1 MSSGHVL
8 LLGAIAGATILL
20 GLPVGRMKNPS
31 IGLKAFFAAIATGV
45 LVFLF
50 WDVVSG
56 AVEPVEAALVERSWS
71 TFVGYCALLLGGFGV
86 GFMGLIGYERWMFSY
101 RRRAL
106 LGPGAASVHEFEAPA
121 ASAYPFGLTPA
132 RWLALLIASG
142 IGLHNFAEG
151 LAIGQSAASGQ
162 FQLAIALIVG
172 FGLHN
177 ATEGFGIVAPLAG
190 EKIRPSWRFLLLL
203 GAIGGFPTFLGTVIG
218 QAWVSQGVAIAFLAL
233 AAGAILYVVLQ
244 LLTVCRTFG
253 RAALVAWGVTLGLVL
268 GFGTDF
274 VLVGLG
280 V

>member
-8 LLGAIAGATILL
+8 LLGAVAGATILF
-20 GLPVGRMKNPS
+20 GLPAARVKNPS
-31 IGLKAFFAAIATGV
+31 AGLKAFLAATATGV

-56 AVEPVEAALVERSWS
+56 GVEPVEGALKVHDYS
-71 TFVGYCALLLGGFGV
+71 TFTGYTALLLGGFGV
-86 GFMGLIGYERWMFSY
+86 GFMGLIGYERWMHAH
-101 RRRAL
+101 RRRSL
-106 LGPGAASVHEFEAPA
+106 LGPGAASAREFEKVHAR
-121 ASAYPFGLTPA
+121 GMTPSQF
-132 RWLALLIASG
+132 LAVLIATG

-151 LAIGQSAASGQ
+151 LAIGQSASAGEIK
-162 FQLAIALIVG
+162 LAVALMVG

-190 EKIRPSWRFLLLL
+190 DRQRPSWKFLLLL
-203 GAIGGFPTFLGTVIG
+203 AVIGGGPTFLGTLIG
-218 QAWVSQGVAIAFLAL
+218 QAWVSTGVSIAFLAL
-233 AAGAILYVVLQ
+233 AAGSILYVVLQ

-253 RAALVAWGVTLGLVL
+253 RATLVAWGVTLGLVL